1 MRMRVQVEERQKKE
15 ELQSRYVSVINHDQ
29 NLIFG
34 HHIITILSQQVMRMK
49 NITNKLSE
57 LKKGKRKV
65 K

>member
-1 MRMRVQVEERQKKE
+1 M
-15 ELQSRYVSVINHDQ
+15 INNDQ

-34 HHIITILSQQVMRMK
+34 HHIITILSKQVMRMK

-57 LKKGKRKV
+57 LKKGKRKI